1 MIYID
6 TSITAVS
13 TFLACDQR
21 LLDAARTA
29 GLGVASP
36 A

>member
-6 TSITAVS
+6 TSIAAVS
-13 TFLACDQR
+13 TFLAYGKR